1 MYLLVIYRLLTEA
14 MMILSEF
21 LDEKYKNRSDP
32 ENIYG
37 VGISYVQFRDFIIDY
52 LLGPDWYVVDPIGQT
67 QINEIALLEIL
78 EKYSKRY
85 RKERKQHL
93 KKGVSKNG

>member
-14 MMILSEF
+14 MMTLSEF
-21 LDEKYKNRSDP
+21 LDEKYKNRPDP

-37 VGISYVQFRDFIIDY
+37 VGISDAHFRDFIIDY

-67 QINEIALLEIL
+67 QVNEVALLKIL

-85 RKERKQHL
+85 RKERKQHF
-93 KKGVSKNG
+93 KKGD

>member
-1 MYLLVIYRLLTEA
+1 MKTLT
-14 MMILSEF
+14 EF
-21 LDEKYKNRSDP
+21 LDEKYKNRPDP

-37 VGISYVQFRDFIIDY
+37 VGISDAYFRSFIIDY

-67 QINEIALLEIL
+67 QVNEVALLEIL

-85 RKERKQHL
+85 RKEHKQLL
-93 KKGVSKNG
+93 KKGVSIDLSKS